1 MVAGIVRSI
10 FSKHL
15 GPVIGNFCEM
25 RISAAPEIS
34 DQFRERVG
42 EIFVIADAET
52 IALHNDVA
60 SKTARVVIKRGELRA
75 FCWRQNWSC
84 NRVAALRKRLL
95 SVAPIQRLDSFAYG
109 RCDGALFCCLTHAAS
124 AIRNA
129 SHKKKKFRPRLTLE
143 SICSSPSN
151 FSLIAIQNARA
162 LADSS
167 VLQLRA

>member
-15 GPVIGNFCEM
+15 GPVIANFCEM

-60 SKTARVVIKRGELRA
+60 SKTARVVINRGELRA
-75 FCWRQNWSC
+75 FSWRQNWGH
-84 NRVAALRKRLL
+84 NPVAALRKKQLND
-95 SVAPIQRLDSFAYG
+95 APSQAPHCFPYG
-109 RCDGALFCCLTHAAS
+109 RWYGARCYC
-124 AIRNA
+124 
-129 SHKKKKFRPRLTLE
+129 
-143 SICSSPSN
+143 
-151 FSLIAIQNARA
+151 
-162 LADSS
+162 
-167 VLQLRA
+167 